1 MEIGERIK
9 LSRKKAGLTQKELG
23 ELLNVSAAMIA
34 QYENNLR
41 NPKFETL
48 DKIANALNVDVWD
61 LYDEPPSEQT
71 NGRKMVLVHS
81 LRFGTDREGRKAG
94 EMLNK
99 YFQLNDT
106 GQDKAIEH
114 VELLTKIPEYRKNPD
129 EPPQE

>member
-9 LSRKKAGLTQKELG
+9 LLRKKAGLTQKELG

-61 LYDEPPSEQT
+61 LYDEPPPVNKQMDIKWYLCIVYALALT
-71 NGRKMVLVHS
+71 GREERLVKCS
-81 LRFGTDREGRKAG
+81 INTFS
-94 EMLNK
+94 
-99 YFQLNDT
+99 
-106 GQDKAIEH
+106 
-114 VELLTKIPEYRKNPD
+114 
-129 EPPQE
+129 

>member
-48 DKIANALNVDVWD
+48 DKIANALP
-61 LYDEPPSEQT
+61 L
-71 NGRKMVLVHS
+71 
-81 LRFGTDREGRKAG
+81 
-94 EMLNK
+94 
-99 YFQLNDT
+99 
-106 GQDKAIEH
+106 
-114 VELLTKIPEYRKNPD
+114 
-129 EPPQE
+129 